1 MTSVRMRAVA
11 AYLRLTAKPRMATA
25 EAARRRLAEPKRPA
39 PPPAALRRRH
49 EVATRRVEG
58 FEVTTVAPR
67 GGAARAA
74 VYLHGGA
81 YVAGAAPQHWT
92 LVGRLADAGVRVA
105 VPDYGL
111 APQCTYRDAY
121 PLLTAVYADLHREV
135 GDVVL
140 AGDSAG
146 GGLALGLAQTFLDTG
161 LPQPRLIALVA
172 PWLDLT
178 LTDPGVPAAE
188 ARDPWL
194 SRAGLVEAGRA
205 WAGGDD
211 PTDPRLSP
219 VNGPLAGLAPV
230 RVWVGTRDLLLP
242 DALRL
247 RNRGAG
253 EGAHVEVTV
262 VEGAVHVYPLTPTPE
277 GRTGTREVVAAIAGS
292 RP

>member
-1 MTSVRMRAVA
+1 MRAVA

-25 EAARRRLAEPKRPA
+25 GAARRRLAEPKRPA
-39 PPPAALRRRH
+39 PPPARLRRRH
-49 EVATRRVEG
+49 EVAARRVEG

-67 GGAARAA
+67 GGASRA
-74 VYLHGGA
+74 VLYLHGGA
-81 YVAGAAPQHWT
+81 YVAGVAPQHWT
-92 LVGRLADAGVRVA
+92 LVGRLADAGVRVV

-121 PLLTAVYADLHREV
+121 RLLTAVYGDLHREV

-146 GGLALGLAQTFLDTG
+146 GGLALGLAQTLLDTD

-211 PTDPRLSP
+211 PTDMRLSP

-230 RVWVGTRDLLLP
+230 HVWVGTRDLLLP

-247 RNRGAG
+247 RNRAAA
-253 EGAHVEVTV
+253 EDAHVEVTV

-277 GRTGTREVVAAIAGS
+277 GRTGAREVVAAIAGS
-292 RP
+292 DR